1 MNQNHIKDLLRK
13 HFEGNISLTELQ
25 ELDQF
30 FLTKPRETWVK
41 MLNEID
47 IPQGFDMDKSEEEID
62 TRLQE
67 IYQGIQKEAFTEKPV
82 LKLNDQKSIW
92 KPIIKYLAAAC
103 VLIIGFA
110 IYFNQKTDLPHE
122 NIAVTDIL
130 PAKNIAQIN
139 LENGK
144 SIEVDSSK
152 VGILYKDD
160 QIEVF
165 KSESGEISYR
175 AAKET
180 EGIPH
185 YITVRT
191 PKAGFTTVKLSDG
204 TVVEL
209 NADSYIKYP
218 IEFAKD
224 ARDVVVEGE
233 LLFKVATNKSWP
245 FKVKSSKQQL
255 EVLGTTFNLQA
266 RDGINKTTLIEGSV
280 KIIVA
285 EKEYFL
291 KPGDESIVSDK
302 VNIKNVNT
310 TEKLA
315 WSEDRFVFHNSS
327 FIEILKEIENWYDV
341 EFVMEEHLDLN
352 IQMVGEVSR
361 KIKLRELLNILEMNS
376 KYKFEI
382 QERRVFVKKNTAK

>member
-13 HFEGNISLTELQ
+13 HFEGNISLAELQ
-25 ELDQF
+25 ELEQF
-30 FLTKPRETWVK
+30 FLTQPKDTWVK
-41 MLNEID
+41 MLHEID
-47 IPQGFDMDKSEEEID
+47 VPQSFDIGKSEEEID
-62 TRLQE
+62 NRLQE
-67 IYQGIQKEAFTEKPV
+67 IYQTIQKEAFIEKPV
-82 LKLNDQKSIW
+82 LNINEQKYRW
-92 KPIIKYLAAAC
+92 KPIIKYLVAAC
-103 VLIIGFA
+103 ALIIGFA
-110 IYFNQKTDLPHE
+110 IYFNQKTELPQE

-139 LENGK
+139 LNNGK

-152 VGILYKDD
+152 VGVLYKDD
-160 QIEVF
+160 QIEVY

-175 AAKET
+175 ATKEMQST
-180 EGIPH
+180 PQ
-185 YITVRT
+185 YITVQT
-191 PKAGFTTVKLSDG
+191 PKAGVTTVKLADG

-218 IEFAKD
+218 IEFAED
-224 ARDVVVEGE
+224 AREVTVEGE
-233 LLFKVATNKSWP
+233 LLFKVASNKSWP
-245 FKVKSSKQQL
+245 FKVKSNKQQL
-255 EVLGTTFNLQA
+255 EVLGTTFNLQT
-266 RDGINKTTLIEGSV
+266 RDGIDKTTLIEGSV
-280 KIIVA
+280 KITVA
-285 EKEYFL
+285 EKEYLL

-310 TEKLA
+310 TEKTA
-315 WSEDRFVFHNSS
+315 WSEKRFVFHNSS

-341 EFVMEEHLDLN
+341 EFVMEEQLDLN
-352 IQMVGEVSR
+352 VQMVGEVSR

>member
-13 HFEGNISLTELQ
+13 HFEGNISLAELQ
-25 ELDQF
+25 ELEQF
-30 FLTKPRETWVK
+30 FLTQPKDTWVK
-41 MLNEID
+41 MLHEID
-47 IPQGFDMDKSEEEID
+47 VPQSFDTGKSEEEID
-62 TRLQE
+62 NHLQE
-67 IYQGIQKEAFTEKPV
+67 IYQTIQKDAFIEKHV
-82 LKLNDQKSIW
+82 LNINEQKYRW
-92 KPIIKYLAAAC
+92 KPIIKYLVAAC
-103 VLIIGFA
+103 ALIIGFA
-110 IYFNQKTDLPHE
+110 IYFNQKTELPQE

-139 LENGK
+139 LNNGK

-152 VGILYKDD
+152 VGVLYKDD
-160 QIEVF
+160 QIEVY

-175 AAKET
+175 ATKEMQGT
-180 EGIPH
+180 PQ
-185 YITVRT
+185 YITVQT
-191 PKAGFTTVKLSDG
+191 PKAGVTSVKLADG

-218 IEFAKD
+218 IEFAED
-224 ARDVVVEGE
+224 AREVTVEGE
-233 LLFKVATNKSWP
+233 LLFKVASNKSWP
-245 FKVKSSKQQL
+245 FKVKSNKQQL
-255 EVLGTTFNLQA
+255 EVLGTTFNLQT
-266 RDGINKTTLIEGSV
+266 RDGIDKTTLIEGSV
-280 KIIVA
+280 KITVA
-285 EKEYFL
+285 EKEYLL

-310 TEKLA
+310 TEKTA
-315 WSEDRFVFHNSS
+315 WSEKRFVFHNSS

-341 EFVMEEHLDLN
+341 EFVMEEQLDLN
-352 IQMVGEVSR
+352 VQMVGEVSR

>member
-13 HFEGNISLTELQ
+13 HFEGNISLAELH
-25 ELDQF
+25 ELEQF
-30 FLTKPRETWVK
+30 FLTQPKETWVK

-47 IPQGFDMDKSEEEID
+47 VPQNFDISKSEEEID
-62 TRLQE
+62 NRLQE
-67 IYQGIQKEAFTEKPV
+67 IYQTIQKQAFMEKPV
-82 LKLNDQKSIW
+82 LKLNEGKYQW

-103 VLIIGFA
+103 ALIIGFA
-110 IYFNQKTDLPHE
+110 IYFNQKTELPQE
-122 NIAVTDIL
+122 IKIVTDIL

-139 LENGK
+139 LDNGK

-152 VGILYKDD
+152 VGVLYKDD
-160 QIEVF
+160 QIEVY

-175 AAKET
+175 AAKESD
-180 EGIPH
+180 GVPQ

-191 PKAGFTTVKLSDG
+191 PKAGVTTVKLADG

-218 IEFAKD
+218 IEFAED
-224 ARDVVVEGE
+224 AREVTVEGE
-233 LLFKVATNKSWP
+233 LLFKVASNKSWP
-245 FKVKSSKQQL
+245 FKVKSNKQQL
-255 EVLGTTFNLQA
+255 EVLGTTFNLQT
-266 RDGINKTTLIEGSV
+266 RDGIDKTTLIEGSV
-280 KIIVA
+280 KITVA
-285 EKEYFL
+285 EKEYLL

-310 TEKLA
+310 TEKTA
-315 WSEDRFVFHNSS
+315 WSEKRFVFHNSS

-352 IQMVGEVSR
+352 VQMVGEVSR
-361 KIKLRELLNILEMNS
+361 RIKLRELLNILEMNS

-382 QERRVFVKKNTAK
+382 QERRVFVKKNTAN